1 MHLKIHLAVISE
13 NVCACGSKSAKE
25 DDDDDG
31 DGSDESQMID
41 AGVFNFF
48 PLDNMLESR
57 VSEHVHVSSCVGEHQ
72 CESTMP

>member
-13 NVCACGSKSAKE
+13 NVCACGSKSAKDD

-31 DGSDESQMID
+31 CDESQMID

-48 PLDNMLESR
+48 PLNNLLESR
-57 VSEHVHVSSCVGEHQ
+57 VSDHVHVSSCV
-72 CESTMP
+72 

>member
-13 NVCACGSKSAKE
+13 NVCACGSKSAKD

-31 DGSDESQMID
+31 CDESQMID

-48 PLDNMLESR
+48 PLNNLLESR
-57 VSEHVHVSSCVGEHQ
+57 VSDHVHVSSCV
-72 CESTMP
+72 